1 MNNNTVLSTV
11 QLLILDHAAPTIIM
25 IAIDEQIKLHTLLSQ
40 LFLLSSIPTFIA
52 TRWFT
57 VAPFGRH
64 LPDEKQHKKWHGPKF
79 NARLSWMLFESPN
92 LIWSWYCCSHLCNRD
107 VFFLDT
113 EATMSSS
120 QGGAIIS
127 LQHNHLQISTNTILL
142 SLFTLHYINRA
153 IIYPLRM
160 NSNSNK
166 VPLIVTLSASL
177 VTTVNGYLQSF
188 YLTQIQKYDP
198 LSLTSLTLEDIQRW
212 IGILLFFVGLGIN
225 VHSDGVLRNLRRYG
239 PSGKSKE
246 KQQVQQSSKPNHTYY
261 IPYSPFFTYVSCPNF
276 AGEIL
281 EWFGFAMAS
290 QFSLPSV
297 AFLVYV
303 IANLVPRA
311 VAHHEWYLR
320 KFDDYPVERRW
331 AVIPFIV

>member
-1 MNNNTVLSTV
+1 M
-11 QLLILDHAAPTIIM
+11 
-25 IAIDEQIKLHTLLSQ
+25 
-40 LFLLSSIPTFIA
+40 
-52 TRWFT
+52 
-57 VAPFGRH
+57 
-64 LPDEKQHKKWHGPKF
+64 
-79 NARLSWMLFESPN
+79 
-92 LIWSWYCCSHLCNRD
+92 
-107 VFFLDT
+107 
-113 EATMSSS
+113 SS
-120 QGGAIIS
+120 QGGTIIS
-127 LQHNHLQISTNTILL
+127 LQHNHLQISTNAILL
-142 SLFTLHYINRA
+142 SLFALHYINRA

-166 VPLIVTLSASL
+166 VPLIVTLSACL

-188 YLTQIQKYDP
+188 YLTQIEKYDP
-198 LSLTSLTLEDIQRW
+198 LSLTSLTLENIQCW

-239 PSGKSKE
+239 PAGKSKT
-246 KQQVQQSSKPNHTYY
+246 KQKVQQTSQHTYY